1 MMGGGGGG
9 GGGGGVVVCSLS
21 SGGHRSHC
29 MDTVQSPMG
38 WPAGRRSVG
47 FKHWAGNTDPPLSTC
62 SNSAP
67 LIKYY
72 WDLTITITITITNN
86 HHLDQV

>member
-1 MMGGGGGG
+1 MTKYQRRGVEREREVCFVMLAPGKEISKNMGRETERLPIHGPTSQYSLMMGGGGGG

-38 WPAGRRSVG
+38 
-47 FKHWAGNTDPPLSTC
+47 
-62 SNSAP
+62 
-67 LIKYY
+67 
-72 WDLTITITITITNN
+72 
-86 HHLDQV
+86 

>member
-1 MMGGGGGG
+1 MCFVMLAPGKEISQNMGRERERLPIHGPTSQYSLMMGGGGGG

-38 WPAGRRSVG
+38 
-47 FKHWAGNTDPPLSTC
+47 
-62 SNSAP
+62 
-67 LIKYY
+67 
-72 WDLTITITITITNN
+72 
-86 HHLDQV
+86 